1 MTTLVET
8 SDEEPTLAVART
20 IAELAWSQAGAD
32 IAEPQVAQYV
42 GEAEA
47 LLVSERFS
55 DLASLLLTSA
65 DVVLASAPEKD
76 LECIFTVISN
86 LVNKA
91 HSPEEALEMANQIGN
106 KLFVLPLDKPALR
119 LKIVMSLYNM
129 LTTPYGRY
137 LLFKKALKLAIAG
150 KVSDLM
156 VPSLKRLDTF
166 IKEWNIG
173 NSEKRDLYLDAT
185 NILKETKGSGKESF
199 VYLVKYL
206 SSFAGEDAAT
216 ASEAKEDA
224 VRAIIEF
231 VKAPD
236 MFQCDLLDM
245 LPVRQLERDA
255 KYAPVY
261 RLLEIFLTSHLDAYL
276 EFQTANAATI
286 KNYGIVHEDAMTKM
300 RLMSLTGLASKG
312 SGEIPYSV
320 VRDTL
325 KVADDEVEYWIVRA
339 IGSKL
344 VEAKMDQMRQ
354 VVLIS
359 RCTER
364 VFGAPQWREL
374 RSRLAGW
381 KENITNVERVLE
393 NAKQTGVPQG
403 LQAAVEAH

>member
-8 SDEEPTLAVART
+8 SDEEPTMAVART
-20 IAELAWSQAGAD
+20 IAELAWSQGGAD
-32 IAEPQVAQYV
+32 IAEPAVAQYV
-42 GEAEA
+42 SEAEA
-47 LLVSERFS
+47 LLVSGRFS

-65 DVVLASAPEKD
+65 DVVLANAPEKD
-76 LECIFTVISN
+76 LECIFTVICN

-91 HSPEEALEMANQIGN
+91 QSPDEALEMADQIGN
-106 KLFVLPLDKPALR
+106 KLIVQPIDKPALR
-119 LKIVMSLYNM
+119 LKILFHLYNM
-129 LTTPYGRY
+129 LATPYGRY
-137 LLFKKALKLAIAG
+137 VIFKRALKLAILG
-150 KVSDLM
+150 KVTELI

-173 NSEKRDLYLDAT
+173 NSEKRELYLTAT
-185 NILKETKGSGKESF
+185 NVLKETKGSGKESF
-199 VYLVKYL
+199 VFLVKYL
-206 SSFAGEDAAT
+206 ASFAGEDAAT
-216 ASEAKEDA
+216 ASEAKEEA

-236 MFQCDLLDM
+236 MFQCDLLEM

-261 RLLEIFLTSHLDAYL
+261 RLLDIFLTSQLDTYL
-276 EFQTANAATI
+276 EFQNANSATI
-286 KNYGIVHEDAMTKM
+286 KTYGLVQEEAMTKM
-300 RLMSLTGLASKG
+300 RLMSLAGLASKG

-320 VRDTL
+320 VRETL

-354 VVLIS
+354 VVVIS

-374 RSRLAGW
+374 RNKLAGW
-381 KENITNVERVLE
+381 KENISSVERILE
-393 NAKQTGVPQG
+393 SAKQTGVPQG
-403 LQAAVEAH
+403 LQAAVAAH